1 MKPNIQ
7 VLTHSSI
14 RIEDNGKVVYFD
26 PFEVKKEYK
35 DADLILVTHAHHDHF
50 SPDDIRK
57 VAKPD
62 TLLVYPETMKDKVK
76 EESGLPAAQAA
87 VLPGTRTE
95 AAGCPLEV
103 IPAYNIGKLFHPKKA
118 GGVGYVLQ
126 LPEESVYVAGDTDIT
141 EENRKV
147 RCDVALVPA
156 GGTYTMTA
164 AQAAEL
170 VNAIKPK
177 KAIPTHYGSVVG
189 KPKDGIA
196 FRELVEPGI
205 EVEIQI

>member
-1 MKPNIQ
+1 MRNI
-7 VLTHSSI
+7 VENIVVTSHSSI
-14 RIEDNGKVVYFD
+14 RIEGKEGVIYVD
-26 PFEVKKEYK
+26 PFQIPSETHDGDYI
-35 DADLILVTHAHHDHF
+35 LITHEHYDHF
-50 SPDDIRK
+50 SPEDIRK

-62 TLLVYPETMKDKVK
+62 TLLVYPEAIKDKVK
-76 EESGLPAAQAA
+76 AESGLPAAQAA

-95 AAGCPLEV
+95 AAGYPLEV

-156 GGTYTMTA
+156 GGT
-164 AQAAEL
+164 AES
-170 VNAIKPK
+170 I
-177 KAIPTHYGSVVG
+177 
-189 KPKDGIA
+189 
-196 FRELVEPGI
+196 
-205 EVEIQI
+205 